1 MEGIIT
7 MNNTTYS
14 PKASEIE
21 RKWYIIDAS
30 GKSLGRVATE
40 AAKLLRGKHKPTFT
54 PNQDV
59 GDHVI
64 IINCKDAVLTGHKL
78 DQKMYRSHSGY
89 IGGLKE
95 TTARV
100 MMDKTPEKAMTI
112 AIKGMLPHTKL
123 GRQMIKKLRVY
134 AGSEHENAAQK
145 PEVWEVK

>member
-1 MEGIIT
+1 

-14 PKASEIE
+14 AKKSEIE
-21 RKWYIIDAS
+21 SKWYVIDAA

-40 AAKLLRGKHKPTFT
+40 AAKLLKGKHKPTYT
-54 PNQDV
+54 PSIDT

-64 IINCKDAVLTGHKL
+64 VINCSEAVLTGKKL
-78 DQKMYRSHSGY
+78 DQKVYRHHSGY
-89 IGGLKE
+89 IGGMTE
-95 TTARV
+95 TSARV
-100 MMDKTPEKAMTI
+100 MMENTPEKAMML

-134 AGSEHENAAQK
+134 AGSEHENIAQK